1 MATTNDMEKKLK
13 SQAEMNIEEIKAM
26 LVEMQSGNNNVIT
39 HLLSV
44 KNDIEKMLL
53 FYADAVIKNRDLF
66 RYDTYMRCLLREL
79 NNLKDEIDIAVRN
92 KSISKREIEEIIDIS
107 ERRIVR
113 ALECIRYL

>member
-13 SQAEMNIEEIKAM
+13 SQAEMNIEEINAM
-26 LVEMQSGNNNVIT
+26 LVEMQSGNNAIT

-44 KNDIEKMLL
+44 KNDLETMLL

-66 RYDTYMRCLLREL
+66 HYDTYMRCLLREL
-79 NNLKDEIDIAVRN
+79 NSLKDEIDTAVKN
-92 KSISKREIEEIIDIS
+92 NSISKGEIEEIIDIS

-113 ALECIRYL
+113 VLECIQYL